1 MARMSK
7 VTEHDND
14 CVSDDSCQSG
24 SPCAVLVQLTKYTWS
39 RTHNSAITTQQ
50 QIQTKAQ
57 IS

>member
-1 MARMSK
+1 MSK

-14 CVSDDSCQSG
+14 CVSDNSCQSG